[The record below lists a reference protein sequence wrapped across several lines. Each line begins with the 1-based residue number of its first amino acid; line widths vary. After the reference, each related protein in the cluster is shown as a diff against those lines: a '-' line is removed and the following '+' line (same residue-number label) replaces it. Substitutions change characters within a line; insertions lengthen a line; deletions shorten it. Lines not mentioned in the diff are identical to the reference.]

1 MEITLEQVKEFFEQN
16 KDNEEVKAYLQGL
29 RSVSVEEVQKMLV
42 ENEELKKFFD
52 SEKDKHFSKGLET
65 WKRNNLQK
73 LIDEEIKKRFPE
85 ADPKDVKLKELEA
98 KIKQMEQEKL
108 REALKNKALTIATE
122 KKLPVQLIDFLIGQD
137 EESTLQN
144 LATFEEVWTQNLQAL
159 VDEKLKTSGV
169 NPKDSNVKTQ
179 TFTRE
184 QIEKMTSD
192 EILKNWDLIKDQLKN
207 I

>member
-16 KDNEEVKAYLQGL
+16 KDNEEVKAYLEGL
-29 RSVSVEEVQKMLV
+29 KKVSVQEVQQMLV

-73 LIDEEIKKRFPE
+73 LIDEEISKRFPQD
-85 ADPKDVKLKELEA
+85 DPKDLKLKELEQ

-159 VDEKLKTSGV
+159 VEEKLKTSGV
-169 NPKDSNVKTQ
+169 NPKDSSATTQ
-179 TFTRE
+179 SLENLSPT
-184 QIEKMTSD
+184 QLMSMAYSQSS
-192 EILKNWDLIKDQLKN
+192 KN
-207 I
+207 

>member
-1 MEITLEQVKEFFEQN
+1 MNLEDVKKFFEQN
-16 KDNEEVKAYLQGL
+16 KDNEEVKAYLAGL
-29 RSVSVEEVQKMLV
+29 KQISVQEVQQMLT

-98 KIKQMEQEKL
+98 KIQQMEQEKL
-108 REALKNKALTIATE
+108 REALKNKALTLATE

-159 VDEKLKTSGV
+159 VEEKLKTNGV

-184 QIEKMTSD
+184 QLLAMTPE
-192 EILKNWDLIKDQLKN
+192 EIQKNWDLIKDQLKN

>member
-16 KDNEEVKAYLQGL
+16 KESEEVKAYLQGL
-29 RSVSVEEVQKMLV
+29 RSLSVEEVQKMLV
-42 ENEELKKFFD
+42 ENEELKRWFD
-52 SEKDKHFSKGLET
+52 SEKDRHFSKSLST
-65 WKRNNLQK
+65 WQKNNLQK

-98 KIKQMEQEKL
+98 KIAQMEQEKL
-108 REALKNKALTIATE
+108 RESLKNKALTLATE
-122 KKLPVQLIDFLIGQD
+122 KKLPIQLIDYFIGQD

-144 LATFEEVWTQNLQAL
+144 LAKFEEVWTQNLQAL
-159 VDEKLKTSGV
+159 VEEKLKTSGV

-184 QIEKMTSD
+184 QIQAMTPE
-192 EILKNWDLIKDQLKN
+192 EIDKNWDLIKDQLKT

>member
-1 MEITLEQVKEFFEQN
+1 MNLEDVKKFFEEN

-98 KIKQMEQEKL
+98 KIQQMEQEKL
-108 REALKNKALTIATE
+108 RESLKNKALTIATE

-159 VDEKLKTSGV
+159 VEEKLKTSGV
-169 NPKDSNVKTQ
+169 NPKDSSAKTQ

-184 QIEKMTSD
+184 QIEAMTHE
-192 EILKNWDLIKDQLKN
+192 EILKNWDVIKDALKN

>member
-16 KDNEEVKAYLQGL
+16 KDNKEVKAYLEGL
-29 RSVSVEEVQKMLV
+29 KKVSVQEVQQMLV
-42 ENEELKKFFD
+42 ENEELKRWFD
-52 SEKDKHFSKGLET
+52 SEKDRHFSKGLET
-65 WKRNNLQK
+65 FKQKTMPK
-73 LIDEEIKKRFPE
+73 LIEEEIKKRFPE

-98 KIKQMEQEKL
+98 KIVQMEQEKL
-108 REALKNKALTIATE
+108 REAMKNKALTLATE
-122 KKLPVQLIDFLIGQD
+122 KKLPIQLIDYFIGQD

-144 LATFEEVWTQNLQAL
+144 LAKLEEVWTQNLQAL
-159 VDEKLKTSGV
+159 VEEKLKTSGV

-184 QIEKMTSD
+184 QIEAMTHE
-192 EILKNWDLIKDQLKN
+192 EIQKNWDLIKDQLKN